1 MSGQNFPNDI
11 AADQITSTTASKTS
25 TVTKTSTSLVTQSK
39 TATTT
44 VSTTTSYVN
53 RTKMQITFTT
63 TTTYLNYTKST
74 TSSNTIATKTRYVSQ
89 TATTTVPTT
98 IATTTGYVSQTATT
112 TAPTTIATNTRY
124 VNQTAT
130 ATAPTT
136 VSTTTSYAPQT
147 ATATAPTTVATTT
160 SYVSQTATATSSNTL
175 STTTT
180 TFVCCNTQTVT
191 ATSTTTTTSTAS
203 TSPSTPTGLL
213 VPLFIYPVTVSTWSS
228 IASLPAAYP
237 NVPVIAI
244 INPDSGPGS
253 SQDPNYVAGIN
264 SLKAAGVVT
273 IGYVYTNYGA
283 VSLQSVES
291 SIDAWKNLY
300 GVTGIFLDA
309 MAYHTGYESYYQS
322 IVSYA
327 KGTDGM
333 TFVIGNPGTDTV
345 ASYVGNGGVDNIGF
359 YEDFG
364 TPTIAYLSS
373 PFHTTYPK
381 TQWSFLAHGVATL
394 NDSFI
399 AQASQYVS
407 YLYISSGPGSAPWG
421 TFPSYLDQ
429 MAADLAKVNP
439 STSAAPST
447 APSNANGIKNYQQ
460 EALSVR
466 ILPNTRR
473 LIFQIFTE
481 TVRQILSKIS
491 HDTYL
496 SKFRFNLN
504 LQGTFR

>member
-1 MSGQNFPNDI
+1 
-11 AADQITSTTASKTS
+11 
-25 TVTKTSTSLVTQSK
+25 
-39 TATTT
+39 
-44 VSTTTSYVN
+44 
-53 RTKMQITFTT
+53 MQITFTT
-63 TTTYLNYTKST
+63 TTTYLNYTKRT
-74 TSSNTIATKTRYVSQ
+74 TVSNTIATKTNYVSQ

-98 IATTTGYVSQTATT
+98 IATTTGYVSQTAT
-112 TAPTTIATNTRY
+112 
-124 VNQTAT
+124 

-136 VSTTTSYAPQT
+136 VSTTTSYAKQT
-147 ATATAPTTVATTT
+147 ATTTAPTTVSTTT

-191 ATSTTTTTSTAS
+191 ATSTTTTTGTTSTA
-203 TSPSTPTGLL
+203 PSTPTGLL
-213 VPLFIYPVTVSTWSS
+213 VPLFIYPTTVSTWSS
-228 IASLPAAYP
+228 IAALPAAYP

-244 INPDSGPGS
+244 INPNNGPGT

-322 IVSYA
+322 IETYA

-333 TFVIGNPGTDTV
+333 SIVIGNPGTETV

-373 PFHTTYPK
+373 PFHTSYPK
-381 TQWSFLAHGVATL
+381 TEWSFLAHGVASL
-394 NDSFI
+394 NDSFV

-421 TFPSYLDQ
+421 TFPSYLNQ
-429 MAADLAKVNP
+429 MAADLARVNP
-439 STSAAPST
+439 STPTRAALPST
-447 APSNANGIKNYQQ
+447 TVSNTNSNGVKNYQQ
-460 EALSVR
+460 EVLSVR
-466 ILPNTRR
+466 IILSNTRR
-473 LIFQIFTE
+473 LIFQILTE
-481 TVRQILSKIS
+481 NVRQILSKI
-491 HDTYL
+491 
-496 SKFRFNLN
+496 
-504 LQGTFR
+504 